1 MTPLDVFVIYVYFNP
16 RSIPRQIRLPG
27 SNPEPAKM
35 LLATCFRDTKK
46 ASITAGLFHH
56 HDSRMAVR
64 MLFLLFALM
73 EKVCTSN
80 RKQY

>member
-27 SNPEPAKM
+27 FNPEPAKM
-35 LLATCFRDTKK
+35 LLATCFRGIKK
-46 ASITAGLFHH
+46 ASAMAGPIHY